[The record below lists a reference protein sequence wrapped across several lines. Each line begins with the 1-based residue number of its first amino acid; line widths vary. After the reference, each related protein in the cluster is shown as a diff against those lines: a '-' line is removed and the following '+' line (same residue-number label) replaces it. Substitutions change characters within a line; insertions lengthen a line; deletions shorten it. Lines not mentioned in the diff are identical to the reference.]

1 LRFGCKRRS
10 VAEQEEGRMPLVTTL
25 IIAVAL
31 AVVNLWLSI
40 RTGQA
45 RRAAK
50 VSVGDGDNPLLVAR
64 MRAHANFIEYVPMA
78 LILMALIESAGGS
91 GQLLWL
97 LGIALVV
104 GRLLHPFG
112 MERPSPNPLRTIGIL
127 LTYLVT
133 IALIVWAI
141 IRLVL

>member
-1 LRFGCKRRS
+1 
-10 VAEQEEGRMPLVTTL
+10 MPLTITL
-25 IIAVAL
+25 IVTVAL

-45 RRAAK
+45 RQAAK
-50 VSVGDGDNPLLVAR
+50 VSIGDGGNPLLIAR
-64 MRAHANFIEYVPMA
+64 MRAHANFTEYVPIA
-78 LILMALIESAGGS
+78 LILMALLESGGADS
-91 GQLLWL
+91 RILWL
-97 LGIALVV
+97 LGIALVI

-112 MERPSPNPLRTIGIL
+112 MERPSPNPFRITGIL

-141 IRLVL
+141 IKIF

>member
-1 LRFGCKRRS
+1 ML
-10 VAEQEEGRMPLVTTL
+10 PDTTL
-25 IIAVAL
+25 MIAVAL

-50 VSVGDGDNPLLVAR
+50 VSVGDGGNPLLVAR

-78 LILMALIESAGGS
+78 LILMAAIEASGGNRD
-91 GQLLWL
+91 LLWL
-97 LGIALVV
+97 FGIVLVI
-104 GRLLHPFG
+104 GRILHPFG
-112 MERPSPNPLRTIGIL
+112 MERPSPNPFRVTGIL

-133 IALIVWAI
+133 VALIAWGI
-141 IRLVL
+141 MRIF

>member
-1 LRFGCKRRS
+1 
-10 VAEQEEGRMPLVTTL
+10 MPLVTSL

-45 RRAAK
+45 RQVAK
-50 VSVGDGDNPLLVAR
+50 VSVGDGDNPLLKAR

-78 LILMALIESAGGS
+78 LILMALIETFGGK

-97 LGIALVV
+97 FGIALVI

-112 MERPSPNPLRTIGIL
+112 MERPSPNPFRITGIL

-133 IALIVWAI
+133 VGLIVWAVI
-141 IRLVL
+141 LLV

>member
-1 LRFGCKRRS
+1 
-10 VAEQEEGRMPLVTTL
+10 MPLVTTL

-45 RRAAK
+45 RQAAK
-50 VSVGDGDNPLLVAR
+50 VSVGDGDNPLLRAR

-78 LILMALIESAGGS
+78 LILMALIDSSGS
-91 GQLLWL
+91 NSQLLWL
-97 LGIALVV
+97 LGIALVI
-104 GRLLHPFG
+104 GRILHPFG
-112 MERPSPNPLRTIGIL
+112 MERPSPNPFRIGGIL

-133 IALIVWAI
+133 IALIVWAVVI
-141 IRLVL
+141 LVR

>member
-1 LRFGCKRRS
+1 
-10 VAEQEEGRMPLVTTL
+10 MPLVTTL

-45 RRAAK
+45 RRVAQ
-50 VSVGDGDNPLLVAR
+50 VSVGDGDNPLLTAR

-78 LILMALIESAGGS
+78 LILMALIDSS
-91 GQLLWL
+91 GANSQLLWL
-97 LGIALVV
+97 FGIALVI
-104 GRLLHPFG
+104 GRILHPFG
-112 MERPSPNPLRTIGIL
+112 MERPSPNPFRIGGIL

-133 IALIVWAI
+133 IGLIVWAI
-141 IRLVL
+141 VILVR

>member
-1 LRFGCKRRS
+1 
-10 VAEQEEGRMPLVTTL
+10 MPLVTTL

-31 AVVNLWLSI
+31 TVVNLWLSI
-40 RTGQA
+40 RTGRA

-50 VSVGDGDNPLLVAR
+50 VSVGDGDHPLLIAR

-78 LILMALIESAGGS
+78 LILMALIDSSGS
-91 GQLLWL
+91 NSRLLWL
-97 LGIALVV
+97 LGIALVI
-104 GRLLHPFG
+104 GRILHPFG
-112 MERPSPNPLRTIGIL
+112 MERPSPNPLRIIGIL

-141 IRLVL
+141 IILVH

>member
-1 LRFGCKRRS
+1 
-10 VAEQEEGRMPLVTTL
+10 MPLVTTL

-45 RRAAK
+45 RQLAK
-50 VSVGDGDNPLLVAR
+50 VSIGDGDNPLLIAR

-78 LILMALIESAGGS
+78 LILMALIETFGGK

-97 LGIALVV
+97 FGIALVI
-104 GRLLHPFG
+104 GRIIHPFG
-112 MERPSPNPLRTIGIL
+112 MERPSPNPFRMGGIL
-127 LTYLVT
+127 LTYVVT
-133 IALIVWAI
+133 VALIVWAI
-141 IRLVL
+141 VLLF

>member
-1 LRFGCKRRS
+1 ML
-10 VAEQEEGRMPLVTTL
+10 PDTTL
-25 IIAVAL
+25 MIAVAL

-50 VSVGDGDNPLLVAR
+50 VSVGDGGNPLLVAR

-78 LILMALIESAGGS
+78 LILMALIEASGGNRD
-91 GQLLWL
+91 LLWL
-97 LGIALVV
+97 FGIVLVI
-104 GRLLHPFG
+104 GRILHPFG
-112 MERPSPNPLRTIGIL
+112 MERPSPNPFRVTGIL

-133 IALIVWAI
+133 VALIAWGI
-141 IRLVL
+141 MRIF

>member
-1 LRFGCKRRS
+1 
-10 VAEQEEGRMPLVTTL
+10 MPLVTTL

-45 RRAAK
+45 RQAAK
-50 VSVGDGDNPLLVAR
+50 VSIGDGDNPLLIAR

-78 LILMALIESAGGS
+78 LILMALIESGGGS

-112 MERPSPNPLRTIGIL
+112 MERPSPNPFRIIGIL

-141 IRLVL
+141 ILVF

>member
-1 LRFGCKRRS
+1 
-10 VAEQEEGRMPLVTTL
+10 MPPVTTL

-45 RRAAK
+45 RSAAK
-50 VSVGDGDNPLLVAR
+50 VSIGDGDHPLLIAR
-64 MRAHANFIEYVPMA
+64 MRAHANFTEYVPMA
-78 LILMALIESAGGS
+78 LILMALIESNHGN

-97 LGIALVV
+97 FGMALVV
-104 GRLLHPFG
+104 GRILHPFG
-112 MERPSPNPLRTIGIL
+112 MERPSPNPFRITGIL

-133 IALIVWAI
+133 AALIVWAI
-141 IRLVL
+141 ILVF

>member
-1 LRFGCKRRS
+1 
-10 VAEQEEGRMPLVTTL
+10 MPLVTSL

-45 RRAAK
+45 RQAAK
-50 VSVGDGDNPLLVAR
+50 VSVGDGENPLLRAR

-78 LILMALIESAGGS
+78 LILMALIESKGGNEN
-91 GQLLWL
+91 LLWL
-97 LGIALVV
+97 LGIALVI

-112 MERPSPNPLRTIGIL
+112 MERPSPNPFRITGIL

-133 IALIVWAI
+133 VALIVWGI
-141 IRLVL
+141 ILVF

>member
-1 LRFGCKRRS
+1 
-10 VAEQEEGRMPLVTTL
+10 MPLTISLIVT
-25 IIAVAL
+25 VAL

-45 RRAAK
+45 RQAAK
-50 VSVGDGDNPLLVAR
+50 VSIGDGDNPLLIAR
-64 MRAHANFIEYVPMA
+64 MRAHANFTEYVPIA
-78 LILMALIESAGGS
+78 LILMALLESGGADS
-91 GQLLWL
+91 RLLWI

-112 MERPSPNPLRTIGIL
+112 MERPSPNPFRITGIM

-133 IALIVWAI
+133 AALIVWALI
-141 IRLVL
+141 KLFAR